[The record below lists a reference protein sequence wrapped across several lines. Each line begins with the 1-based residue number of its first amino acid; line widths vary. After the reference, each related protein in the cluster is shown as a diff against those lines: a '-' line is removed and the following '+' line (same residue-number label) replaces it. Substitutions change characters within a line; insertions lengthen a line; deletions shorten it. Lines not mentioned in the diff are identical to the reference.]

1 MATKFNKNGVYEHD
15 GVEHSFNFCASISA
29 VEKMSFVN
37 DVVDLV
43 VNDTYD
49 YVIRDLMFD
58 YMVINTFTD
67 VNCED
72 INECDNGKLAITM
85 IEDLVC
91 NTMIVDIVKANAVA
105 GLFAELNRA
114 VDYSIEFKTGIRIN
128 PVADALTNLLNK
140 VSDKLDSYDVDALG
154 DIGKLMSGLN
164 TGDFNIDNLLAAYAN
179 SDVYKQTQENAIN
192 RQAELAKKIQLVA
205 EKANRA

>member
-15 GVEHSFNFCASISA
+15 GVEHSFNFCTSISA

-91 NTMIVDIVKANAVA
+91 NTMIVDIVKANAAA

-128 PVADALTNLLNK
+128 PVADALTNLLNR
-140 VSDKLDSYDVDALG
+140 VSDKLDSYDADALG
-154 DIGKLMSGLN
+154 DIAKLMSGLN
-164 TGDFNIDNLLAAYAN
+164 AGDFNIDNLLAAYAN
-179 SDVYKQTQENAIN
+179 SDVYKQTQENAVN

-205 EKANRA
+205 EKANKA